1 MKAMIELKNVT
12 KHYHEVKAVDQLNLK
27 ILKGEIFGL
36 LGPNGAGKSTTIH
49 MLLGLTEPTEGE
61 VYVCGIH
68 ATTRPIEVKKR
79 VGFLPDD
86 VGFYEDMTGLENLV
100 LTAKLNGVKE
110 DMAKERAL
118 SLLKQVGLQDA
129 AHKKTGQFSRGMRQ
143 RLGLADVLMKNPEVV
158 ILDEP
163 TLGIDPKGIQEFL
176 TMIRSLSKEQG
187 LTVLLSSH
195 QLHQVQQICDRVG
208 IFVKGSLLAQGDME
222 SLQQQLF
229 DDDSV
234 QYKVEVGSKD
244 EHAIESL
251 RNLPFVKKVGLQPDG
266 KWLVQLKKGNQGELA
281 KKIVEMNLDLISLEK
296 ISYGLDDIY
305 QRYFQGGEALGSS

>member
-1 MKAMIELKNVT
+1 MTTMIELKNVS
-12 KHYHEVKAVDQLNLK
+12 KQYKEVKAVDRLNLK
-27 ILKGEIFGL
+27 IKKGEIFGL

-61 VYVCGIH
+61 VYVGGIH

-86 VGFYEDMTGLENLV
+86 VGFYEDMTGLENLL
-100 LTAKLNGVKE
+100 LTARLNGLKE

-118 SLLKQVGLQDA
+118 SLLKQVGLEDA
-129 AHKKTGQFSRGMRQ
+129 ANKKAGEYSRGMRQ
-143 RLGLADVLMKNPEVV
+143 RLGLADVLMKDPEVV

-176 TMIRSLSKEQG
+176 KMIRTLSKEKK

-208 IFVKGSLLAQGDME
+208 LFVKGKLLAQGDME
-222 SLQQQLF
+222 SLQKQLF
-229 DDDSV
+229 DDYSV
-234 QYKVEVGSKD
+234 QYKVEIGTTSQNPEEELNKIPGVQSVVPQ
-244 EHAIESL
+244 S
-251 RNLPFVKKVGLQPDG
+251 DG
-266 KWLVQLKKGNQGELA
+266 TYIIDLKQADNGELA
-281 KKIVEMNLDLISLEK
+281 RFIIEKGYRLFSLEK
-296 ISYGLDDIY
+296 VSYGLNEIY
-305 QRYFQGGEALGSS
+305 QRYFQGGETLGSS